1 VKTFKKNSQSI
12 KLPYKFTEKIDLEK
26 EKILMFIDNLIEK
39 IKEKNNPTVVGLD
52 PKIDYVPNFIKEE
65 MFEKYGANLKGV
77 AEAILKF
84 NKILIDSLYD
94 IVPAVKP
101 QLAYYEMYGLEGIRV
116 FYETCKYAKQK
127 GLIVIA
133 DGKRNDIGPT
143 AEAYSSA
150 FLGKTKIDEN
160 IMEDVF
166 DVDALTVNPYLGID
180 GIKPFVNDCVN
191 YGKGIFILVKTSN
204 KSSGQIQD
212 LLTQEGKSIYEKVAE
227 YVDDWGS
234 KAIGKYGYSS
244 VGAVVG
250 ATYPN
255 QAKILRRILKNAYI
269 LVPGYGAQGGTARDV
284 AHSFKS
290 DGLGAIVNASRS
302 IMCAYKDEQ
311 WKGIYTEDRFHE
323 ASRAEALRMKDDIN
337 QAIS

>member
-1 VKTFKKNSQSI
+1 M
-12 KLPYKFTEKIDLEK
+12 
-26 EKILMFIDNLIEK
+26 MFIDNLIEK

-52 PKIDYVPNFIKEE
+52 PKIDYVPSFIKED
-65 MFEKYGANLKGV
+65 MFEKYGASLKGV
-77 AEAILKF
+77 SEAILKF
-84 NKILIDSLYD
+84 NKILIDSIYD

-101 QLAYYEMYGLEGIRV
+101 QLAYYEMYGVEGIKA

-127 GLIVIA
+127 GLICIA
-133 DGKRNDIGPT
+133 DGKRNDIGTT

-150 FLGKTKIDEN
+150 FLGTTKIDDKTQEAA
-160 IMEDVF
+160 F
-166 DVDALTVNPYLGID
+166 DVDALTVNPYLGVD
-180 GIKPFVNDCVN
+180 GIKPFVNDCAN
-191 YGKGIFILVKTSN
+191 FGKGIFVLVKTSN
-204 KSSGQIQD
+204 KSSGQLQD

-227 YVDDWGS
+227 YVNEWG
-234 KAIGKYGYSS
+234 ANVVGKYGYSS

-255 QAKILRRILKNAYI
+255 QAKILRKILRNSYI

-284 AHSFKS
+284 AHSFNS

-311 WKGIYTEDRFHE
+311 WKGIYTEDKFNE

-337 QAIS
+337 GVIS

>member
-1 VKTFKKNSQSI
+1 
-12 KLPYKFTEKIDLEK
+12 
-26 EKILMFIDNLIEK
+26 MFIDTLIEK

-52 PKIDYVPNFIKEE
+52 PKIDYVPSFIKEE
-65 MFEKYGANLKGV
+65 MFEKYGVNLKGV
-77 AEAILKF
+77 AEAILKL
-84 NKILIDSLYD
+84 NKMLIDSLYD

-101 QLAYYEMYGLEGIRV
+101 QLAYYEMYGVEGVRV

-127 GLIVIA
+127 GLLCIA
-133 DGKRNDIGPT
+133 DGKRNDIGTT

-150 FLGKTKIDEN
+150 FLGKTRIN
-160 IMEDVF
+160 EDSFETAF
-166 DVDALTVNPYLGID
+166 DADALTVNPYLGID
-180 GIKPFVNDCVN
+180 GIKPFVNDCAN
-191 YGKGIFILVKTSN
+191 FGKGIFVLVKTSN

-212 LLTQEGKSIYEKVAE
+212 ILTQEGKSIYEKIAE
-227 YVDDWGS
+227 YVNEWG
-234 KAIGKYGYSS
+234 ANVIGKYGYSS

-255 QAKILRRILKNAYI
+255 QAKILRKILRNAYI

-284 AHSFKS
+284 AHAFNS

-302 IMCAYKDEQ
+302 IMCAYKDEK
-311 WKGIYTEDRFHE
+311 WSGIYTEDRFSE

-337 QAIS
+337 QVVGG